1 LISIPGFS
9 IRDRQGV
16 SIHRESEDWVQ
27 AEPQPSEDERHE
39 QPVRDAPT
47 GHLGLAARLT
57 GSAALAAGGQA
68 KTDGYPHVTTSL
80 APPGPALEAPPPA
93 RLSQLLSTPAAT
105 GAAARPQV
113 LGQAERSSR
122 VASAA
127 AAVVAIAFPLLHV
140 AYIFVMPEG
149 GYERGM
155 WALAAVAA
163 YLPLHVRHVWFAARA
178 TRPPGGIWT
187 MTAMAAIIIG
197 ALPLAGTAW
206 VMEFSWLAVSV
217 LIVLRRPW
225 SYVIAIGLVA
235 AAWPVA
241 LLIGDRRN
249 AAAWYAL
256 AAANRGATLFVLV
269 WLAAAI
275 QRLREAR
282 LALAEEAV
290 TRERL
295 RIDGELRH
303 TLGAALESIVAR
315 GQWAAA
321 QVAGDC
327 APLDTELRALIE
339 DSRATLARARSMVH
353 SYQQVSLRA
362 ELDTAVALLSA
373 VGIETR
379 LSLPHG
385 DLPDDIAL
393 RAGLRTALVRLLR
406 DDTPP
411 RYCLIMVTRE
421 DGQTRLELRTDR
433 GSPGTSA
440 VVAA

>member
-1 LISIPGFS
+1 
-9 IRDRQGV
+9 
-16 SIHRESEDWVQ
+16 
-27 AEPQPSEDERHE
+27 
-39 QPVRDAPT
+39 
-47 GHLGLAARLT
+47 
-57 GSAALAAGGQA
+57 
-68 KTDGYPHVTTSL
+68 
-80 APPGPALEAPPPA
+80 
-93 RLSQLLSTPAAT
+93 
-105 GAAARPQV
+105 
-113 LGQAERSSR
+113 
-122 VASAA
+122 
-127 AAVVAIAFPLLHV
+127 
-140 AYIFVMPEG
+140 MPEG

-303 TLGAALESIVAR
+303 TLGAALESIVTR
-315 GQWAAA
+315 GQRATA
-321 QVAGDC
+321 QVAGDG
-327 APLDTELRALIE
+327 AALEAELRALIE

-433 GSPGTSA
+433 GSPGTTA

>member
-1 LISIPGFS
+1 MIV
-9 IRDRQGV
+9 RGV
-16 SIHRESEDWVQ
+16 SIHGEPQDRIQ
-27 AEPQPSEDERHE
+27 AEPQPPDDEHHE
-39 QPVRDAPT
+39 QSVIDAST
-47 GHLGLAARLT
+47 GHLGRAGRLT
-57 GSAALAAGGQA
+57 ESAALAAGGQGNG
-68 KTDGYPHVTTSL
+68 DGDPYVIASL
-80 APPGPALEAPPPA
+80 AAPGPALEASPPA
-93 RLSQLLSTPAAT
+93 RLSRPLSTPASS
-105 GAAARPQV
+105 GAAARRRV
-113 LGQAERSSR
+113 IEHAERSSR
-122 VASAA
+122 VAMAA
-127 AAVVAIAFPLLHV
+127 AVVVAIAFPLLHV
-140 AYIFVMPEG
+140 AYIFVMPQG
-149 GYERGM
+149 GYERGL

-197 ALPLAGTAW
+197 ALPLAGSAW

-225 SYVIAIGLVA
+225 SYVLAVGLVA

-241 LLIGDRRN
+241 LLIGDRYN
-249 AAAWYAL
+249 AAAWYTL
-256 AAANRGATLFVLV
+256 AAANRAATLFVLV

-275 QRLREAR
+275 QRLRGAR
-282 LALAEEAV
+282 LALAQEAV

-295 RIDGELRH
+295 RIDGELRQ

-315 GQWAAA
+315 GQRAAA

-327 APLDTELRALIE
+327 APVDTELRALIE
-339 DSRATLARARSMVH
+339 DSRATLARARSMVR

-393 RAGLRTALVRLLR
+393 RAALRTALVRLLR
-406 DDTPP
+406 ADPPP
-411 RYCLIMVTRE
+411 RNCLIMVTRE
-421 DGQTRLELRTDR
+421 SGWTRLELRIDH
-433 GSPGTSA
+433 GSPGTSE

>member
-1 LISIPGFS
+1 M
-9 IRDRQGV
+9 
-16 SIHRESEDWVQ
+16 
-27 AEPQPSEDERHE
+27 
-39 QPVRDAPT
+39 
-47 GHLGLAARLT
+47 
-57 GSAALAAGGQA
+57 
-68 KTDGYPHVTTSL
+68 TTSL
-80 APPGPALEAPPPA
+80 APPGPTLKPSPPA
-93 RLSQLLSTPAAT
+93 RLSRPLSTPTPT
-105 GAAARPQV
+105 GAAARLQA

-122 VASAA
+122 VAVAA
-127 AAVVAIAFPLLHV
+127 AVVVAIAFPLLHL
-140 AYIFVMPEG
+140 AYIFVMPQG

-197 ALPLAGTAW
+197 ALPLAGSAW

-225 SYVIAIGLVA
+225 SYVLAVGLVA

-241 LLIGDRRN
+241 LLIGDRYN
-249 AAAWYAL
+249 EAAWYTL

-275 QRLREAR
+275 QRLRGAR
-282 LALAEEAV
+282 LALAQEAV
-290 TRERL
+290 ARERL
-295 RIDGELRH
+295 RIDRELRQ

-315 GQWAAA
+315 GQRAAA
-321 QVAGDC
+321 QVVGDC

-393 RAGLRTALVRLLR
+393 RAPLRTAVVRLLR
-406 DDTPP
+406 ADPPP
-411 RYCLIMVTRE
+411 RNCLIMVTRE
-421 DGQTRLELRTDR
+421 GGRTRLELRIDH
-433 GSPGTSA
+433 GSPGTSE